1 MPAIQPVSNESSFN
15 GVAAGDVVSSSYLP
29 YKSSSKDYS
38 LGLVDR
44 DIVKRYRLWMLEYF
58 RNEFQYDR
66 TSTFTL
72 SKVREA
78 ISGAMILGKSGNSS
92 ADFEQQLKLREFDL
106 LVRVDEMRPAVP
118 SPAKPNRFEE
128 SKIGESPIV
137 QTYVQLKISDQ
148 SCV

>member
-1 MPAIQPVSNESSFN
+1 VSNESSFN
-15 GVAAGDVVSSSYLP
+15 GVAAGDIVSNSYLP

-106 LVRVDEMRPAVP
+106 LVRVDEMKPVAP
-118 SPAKPNRFEE
+118 SPAKHNRFED

-137 QTYVQLKISDQ
+137 QAYVQLKISD
-148 SCV
+148 